1 MQHDQ
6 SDSRRR
12 RRVGAQAGGAAAL
25 AVAAIL
31 ASGVAGVPS
40 GRLIAATLPP
50 AAAAPSPAAHLPAL
64 APVTASTLGGSTP
77 AAARNP
83 GGLGWYSSNWAGY
96 AVAGGPYSSVGAQ
109 WTVPAVRASYR
120 GSFSALWVGIDGFT
134 SSALIQA
141 GTEADY
147 FNGAAHYSAW
157 WEILPAPAVTI
168 RTLSVRPGDRMS
180 VTITRVS
187 SGRWRIVVKDARSG
201 SYATTRAYTGSA
213 SSAEWIEEAPIVSGR
228 TTLLAAH
235 STIVFDH
242 ASLDGG
248 NPGLVSLDAGAMIRR
263 GFLVD
268 TPSAPDADAD
278 GFALA
283 EQATSPPRP
292 RS

>member
-1 MQHDQ
+1 MPPDHGGTTQIWWH
-6 SDSRRR
+6 
-12 RRVGAQAGGAAAL
+12 VAGMRTVAAL

-31 ASGVAGVPS
+31 ATGFTSVPTS
-40 GRLIAATLPP
+40 STSAPVPAPFP
-50 AAAAPSPAAHLPAL
+50 AARVPAL

>member
-1 MQHDQ
+1 MPPDRGGTTQIWWH
-6 SDSRRR
+6 
-12 RRVGAQAGGAAAL
+12 VAGMRTVAAL

-31 ASGVAGVPS
+31 ATGFTSVPTS
-40 GRLIAATLPP
+40 STSAPVPAPFP
-50 AAAAPSPAAHLPAL
+50 AARVPAL

-109 WTVPAVRASYR
+109 WTVPAVSVSYR
-120 GSFSALWVGIDGFT
+120 RSYSAQWVGIDGFT
-134 SSALIQA
+134 SRALIQA

>member
-1 MQHDQ
+1 MPPDRGGTTQIWWH
-6 SDSRRR
+6 
-12 RRVGAQAGGAAAL
+12 VAGMRTVAAL

-31 ASGVAGVPS
+31 ATGFTSVPTS
-40 GRLIAATLPP
+40 STSAPVPAPFP
-50 AAAAPSPAAHLPAL
+50 AARVPAL

-292 RS
+292 PS

>member
-1 MQHDQ
+1 M
-6 SDSRRR
+6 RT
-12 RRVGAQAGGAAAL
+12 AAAM
-25 AVAAIL
+25 AAAAIL
-31 ASGVAGVPS
+31 ATGVTGALTGSTSAPAS
-40 GRLIAATLPP
+40 ASMPP
-50 AAAAPSPAAHLPAL
+50 A
-64 APVTASTLGGSTP
+64 STYEAGP

-109 WTVPAVRASYR
+109 WTVPAVSASYR
-120 GSFSALWVGIDGFT
+120 GSYSALWVGIDGFT

-201 SYATTRAYTGSA
+201 NYATSRAYSGSA
-213 SSAEWIEEAPIVSGR
+213 SSAEWIDEAPVVGGR

-235 STIVFDH
+235 STVVFDH
-242 ASLDGG
+242 ASLDGR
-248 NPGLVSLDAGAMIRR
+248 NPDMVSRDAGAMIRR
-263 GFLVD
+263 GVVVD
-268 TPSAPDADAD
+268 TPSAPDADGD

-283 EQATSPPRP
+283 EQATPPPRP

>member
-1 MQHDQ
+1 MTRHTGDSAGMPRDRGGTTQ
-6 SDSRRR
+6 SRCH
-12 RRVGAQAGGAAAL
+12 AAGMRTAAAM
-25 AVAAIL
+25 AAAAIL
-31 ASGVAGVPS
+31 ATGVTGALTGSTSAPAS
-40 GRLIAATLPP
+40 ASMPP
-50 AAAAPSPAAHLPAL
+50 A
-64 APVTASTLGGSTP
+64 STYEAGP

-109 WTVPAVRASYR
+109 WTVPAVSASYR

-201 SYATTRAYTGSA
+201 SYATTRAYSGSA
-213 SSAEWIEEAPIVSGR
+213 SSAEWIEETPIVGGR

-235 STIVFDH
+235 STVVFDH
-242 ASLDGG
+242 ASLDGASP
-248 NPGLVSLDAGAMIRR
+248 NLVPQDAGAMIRR
-263 GFLVD
+263 GVLVD
-268 TPSAPDADAD
+268 TPSAPDADGD

-283 EQATSPPRP
+283 EQATPPPRP

>member
-1 MQHDQ
+1 MPPDHGGTTQIWWH
-6 SDSRRR
+6 
-12 RRVGAQAGGAAAL
+12 VAGMRTVAAL

-31 ASGVAGVPS
+31 ATGFTSVPTS
-40 GRLIAATLPP
+40 STSAPVPAPFP
-50 AAAAPSPAAHLPAL
+50 AARVPAL

-109 WTVPAVRASYR
+109 WTVPAVSVSYR
-120 GSFSALWVGIDGFT
+120 RSYSAQWVGIDGFT
-134 SSALIQA
+134 SRALIQA

-147 FNGAAHYSAW
+147 FNGATHYSAW

-201 SYATTRAYTGSA
+201 SYATTRAYSGSA
-213 SSAEWIEEAPIVSGR
+213 SSAEWIEEAPIVGGR

-235 STIVFDH
+235 STVVFDH
-242 ASLDGG
+242 ASLDGR

-263 GFLVD
+263 GFLAD

-292 RS
+292 PS

>member
-1 MQHDQ
+1 MPRDRGGTTQT
-6 SDSRRR
+6 RRH
-12 RRVGAQAGGAAAL
+12 VAGMRTAAAM
-25 AVAAIL
+25 AAAIL
-31 ASGVAGVPS
+31 ATGLAGVPTGSTSAPAS
-40 GRLIAATLPP
+40 GSMPP
-50 AAAAPSPAAHLPAL
+50 A
-64 APVTASTLGGSTP
+64 STYEAGP

-83 GGLGWYSSNWAGY
+83 GGLGWYSSDWAGY

-109 WTVPAVRASYR
+109 WTVPAVSASYR

-147 FNGAAHYSAW
+147 FNGVAHYSAW
-157 WEILPAPAVTI
+157 WEILPAPAATI

-201 SYATTRAYTGSA
+201 SYATTRAYSGSA
-213 SSAEWIEEAPIVSGR
+213 SSAEWIEETPIVGGR

-235 STIVFDH
+235 STVVFDH
-242 ASLDGG
+242 ASLDGASP
-248 NPGLVSLDAGAMIRR
+248 NLVPQDAGAMIRR
-263 GFLVD
+263 GVLVD
-268 TPSAPDADAD
+268 TPSTPDADGD

-283 EQATSPPRP
+283 EQATPPPRP

>member
-1 MQHDQ
+1 MPPDHGGTTQIWWH
-6 SDSRRR
+6 
-12 RRVGAQAGGAAAL
+12 VAGMRTVAAL

-31 ASGVAGVPS
+31 ATGFTSVPTS
-40 GRLIAATLPP
+40 STSAPVPAPFP
-50 AAAAPSPAAHLPAL
+50 AARVPAL

-109 WTVPAVRASYR
+109 WTVPAVSVSYR
-120 GSFSALWVGIDGFT
+120 RSYSAQWVGIDGFT
-134 SSALIQA
+134 SRALIQA

-201 SYATTRAYTGSA
+201 SYATTRAYSGSA
-213 SSAEWIEEAPIVSGR
+213 SSAEWIEEAPIVGGR

-235 STIVFDH
+235 STVVFDH
-242 ASLDGG
+242 ASLDGR

-263 GFLVD
+263 GFLAD

-292 RS
+292 PS

>member
-1 MQHDQ
+1 MPPDRGGTTQIWWH
-6 SDSRRR
+6 
-12 RRVGAQAGGAAAL
+12 VAGMRTVAAL

-31 ASGVAGVPS
+31 ATGFTSVPTS
-40 GRLIAATLPP
+40 STSAPVPAPFP
-50 AAAAPSPAAHLPAL
+50 AARVPAL

-109 WTVPAVRASYR
+109 WTVPAVSVSYR
-120 GSFSALWVGIDGFT
+120 RSYSAQWVGIDGFT
-134 SSALIQA
+134 SRALIQA

-147 FNGAAHYSAW
+147 FNGATHYSAW

-201 SYATTRAYTGSA
+201 SYATTRAYSGSA
-213 SSAEWIEEAPIVSGR
+213 SSAEWIEEAPIVGGR

-235 STIVFDH
+235 STVVFDH
-242 ASLDGG
+242 GSLDGR

-263 GFLVD
+263 GFLAD

-292 RS
+292 PS

>member
-1 MQHDQ
+1 M
-6 SDSRRR
+6 RT
-12 RRVGAQAGGAAAL
+12 VAAL

-31 ASGVAGVPS
+31 ATGFTSVPTS
-40 GRLIAATLPP
+40 STSAPVPAPFP
-50 AAAAPSPAAHLPAL
+50 AARVPAL

-109 WTVPAVRASYR
+109 WTVPAVSVSYR
-120 GSFSALWVGIDGFT
+120 RSYSAQWVGIDGFT
-134 SSALIQA
+134 SRALIQA

-147 FNGAAHYSAW
+147 FNGATHYSAW

-201 SYATTRAYTGSA
+201 SYATTRAYSGSA
-213 SSAEWIEEAPIVSGR
+213 SSAEWIEEAPIVGGR

-235 STIVFDH
+235 STVVFDH
-242 ASLDGG
+242 ASLDGR

-263 GFLVD
+263 GFLAD

-292 RS
+292 PS

>member
-1 MQHDQ
+1 MPRDRGGTTQTRWHI
-6 SDSRRR
+6 
-12 RRVGAQAGGAAAL
+12 AGMRTAAAI
-25 AVAAIL
+25 AASAIL
-31 ASGVAGVPS
+31 ATGFTGVPTGS
-40 GRLIAATLPP
+40 TSAP
-50 AAAAPSPAAHLPAL
+50 AAAPSPAARVPAL

-96 AVAGGPYSSVGAQ
+96 AVAGGPYSSAGAR
-109 WTVPAVRASYR
+109 WTVPAVGASYR
-120 GSFSALWVGIDGFT
+120 GSYSALWVGIDGFT

-147 FNGAAHYSAW
+147 FNGATHYSAW

-201 SYATTRAYTGSA
+201 SYATTRAYSGSA
-213 SSAEWIEEAPIVSGR
+213 SSAEWIEEAPIVGGR

-235 STIVFDH
+235 STVVFDH
-242 ASLDGG
+242 ASLDGR

-263 GFLVD
+263 GFLAD

>member
-1 MQHDQ
+1 MPPDHGGTTQIWWH
-6 SDSRRR
+6 
-12 RRVGAQAGGAAAL
+12 VAGMRTVAAL

-31 ASGVAGVPS
+31 ATGFTSVPTS
-40 GRLIAATLPP
+40 STSAPVPAPFP
-50 AAAAPSPAAHLPAL
+50 AARVPAL

-109 WTVPAVRASYR
+109 WTVPAVSVSYR
-120 GSFSALWVGIDGFT
+120 RSYSAQWVGIDGFT
-134 SSALIQA
+134 SRSLIQA

-147 FNGAAHYSAW
+147 FNGATHYSAW

-292 RS
+292 PS

>member
-1 MQHDQ
+1 MPPDHGGTTQIWWH
-6 SDSRRR
+6 
-12 RRVGAQAGGAAAL
+12 VAGMRTVAAL

-31 ASGVAGVPS
+31 ATGFTSVPTS
-40 GRLIAATLPP
+40 STSAPVP
-50 AAAAPSPAAHLPAL
+50 APSPAAHLPAL

-242 ASLDGG
+242 ASLDGR

>member
-1 MQHDQ
+1 MQHER
-6 SDSRRR
+6 SVSRRR
-12 RRVGAQAGGAAAL
+12 RRGSAQAGRAAAL

-31 ASGVAGVPS
+31 ASGVAGAPS
-40 GRLIAATLPP
+40 GRLTAPASASMPP
-50 AAAAPSPAAHLPAL
+50 A
-64 APVTASTLGGSTP
+64 STHEAGP

-96 AVAGGPYSSVGAQ
+96 AVAGGSYSSVGAQ
-109 WTVPAVRASYR
+109 WTVPAVSASYR
-120 GSFSALWVGIDGFT
+120 GSYSALWVGIDGFT
-134 SSALIQA
+134 SGTLIQA

-147 FNGAAHYSAW
+147 YNGAAHYSAW

-187 SGRWRIVVKDARSG
+187 SGRWRVVVRDARSG
-201 SYATTRAYTGSA
+201 SYATTRAYSGPAT
-213 SSAEWIEEAPIVSGR
+213 SAEWIEEAPVVGGR

-235 STIVFDH
+235 STFVFDH
-242 ASLDGG
+242 ASLDGRS
-248 NPGLVSLDAGAMIRR
+248 PDLVTDNAGAMIRR

-268 TPSAPDADAD
+268 TPSAPDADGD

-283 EQATSPPRP
+283 EQATPPPRP

>member
-1 MQHDQ
+1 MPPDRGGTTQIWWH
-6 SDSRRR
+6 
-12 RRVGAQAGGAAAL
+12 VAGMRTVAAL

-31 ASGVAGVPS
+31 ATGFTSVPTS
-40 GRLIAATLPP
+40 STSAPVPAPFP
-50 AAAAPSPAAHLPAL
+50 AARVPAL

>member
-1 MQHDQ
+1 MPPDHGGTTQIWWH
-6 SDSRRR
+6 
-12 RRVGAQAGGAAAL
+12 VAGMRTVAAL

-31 ASGVAGVPS
+31 ATGFTSVPTS
-40 GRLIAATLPP
+40 STSAPVPAPFP
-50 AAAAPSPAAHLPAL
+50 AARVPAL

-109 WTVPAVRASYR
+109 WTVPAVSVSYR
-120 GSFSALWVGIDGFT
+120 RSYSAQWVGIDGFT
-134 SSALIQA
+134 SRALIQA

-147 FNGAAHYSAW
+147 FNGATHYSAW

-201 SYATTRAYTGSA
+201 SYATTRAYSGSA
-213 SSAEWIEEAPIVSGR
+213 SSAEWIEEAPIVGGR

-235 STIVFDH
+235 STVVFDH
-242 ASLDGG
+242 ASLDGR

-263 GFLVD
+263 GFLAD

-283 EQATSPPRP
+283 EQATSPPGP
-292 RS
+292 PS

>member
-1 MQHDQ
+1 MPRDRGGTTQIRWH
-6 SDSRRR
+6 
-12 RRVGAQAGGAAAL
+12 VAGMRTAAAM
-25 AVAAIL
+25 AAAIL
-31 ASGVAGVPS
+31 ATGLAGVPTGS
-40 GRLIAATLPP
+40 TSAPASASMPP
-50 AAAAPSPAAHLPAL
+50 A
-64 APVTASTLGGSTP
+64 STYEAGP

-109 WTVPAVRASYR
+109 WTVPAVSASYR

-147 FNGAAHYSAW
+147 FNGVAHYSAW

-201 SYATTRAYTGSA
+201 SYATTRAYSGSA
-213 SSAEWIEEAPIVSGR
+213 SSAEWIEETPIVGGR
-228 TTLLAAH
+228 TTPLAVH
-235 STIVFDH
+235 GTVVFDRGTLNGT
-242 ASLDGG
+242 SP
-248 NPGLVSLDAGAMIRR
+248 NLVPRDAGAMIRR
-263 GFLVD
+263 GVLVD
-268 TPSAPDADAD
+268 TPSAPDADGD

>member
-1 MQHDQ
+1 MPRDRGGTTQIRWH
-6 SDSRRR
+6 
-12 RRVGAQAGGAAAL
+12 VAGMRTAAAM
-25 AVAAIL
+25 AAAIL
-31 ASGVAGVPS
+31 ATGLAGVPTGS
-40 GRLIAATLPP
+40 TSAPASASMPP
-50 AAAAPSPAAHLPAL
+50 A
-64 APVTASTLGGSTP
+64 STYEAGP

-109 WTVPAVRASYR
+109 WTVPAVSASYR
-120 GSFSALWVGIDGFT
+120 GSFSVLWVGIDGFT

-147 FNGAAHYSAW
+147 RNGAAHYSAW

-201 SYATTRAYTGSA
+201 SYATTRAYSGSA
-213 SSAEWIEEAPIVSGR
+213 SSAEWIEETPIVGGR

-235 STIVFDH
+235 STVVFDH
-242 ASLDGG
+242 ASLDGASP
-248 NPGLVSLDAGAMIRR
+248 NLVPQDAGAMIRR
-263 GFLVD
+263 GVLVD
-268 TPSAPDADAD
+268 TPSTPDADGD

-283 EQATSPPRP
+283 EQATPPPRP

>member
-1 MQHDQ
+1 MPRDRGGTTQIRWH
-6 SDSRRR
+6 
-12 RRVGAQAGGAAAL
+12 VAGMRTAAAM
-25 AVAAIL
+25 AAAIL
-31 ASGVAGVPS
+31 ATGLAGVPTGS
-40 GRLIAATLPP
+40 TSAPASASMPP
-50 AAAAPSPAAHLPAL
+50 A
-64 APVTASTLGGSTP
+64 STYEAGP

-109 WTVPAVRASYR
+109 WTVPAVSASYR
-120 GSFSALWVGIDGFT
+120 GSFSVLWVGIDGFT

-147 FNGAAHYSAW
+147 RNGAAHYSAW
-157 WEILPAPAVTI
+157 SEILPAPAVTI

-201 SYATTRAYTGSA
+201 SYATTRAYSGSA
-213 SSAEWIEEAPIVSGR
+213 SSAEWIEETPIVGGR

-235 STIVFDH
+235 STVVFDH
-242 ASLDGG
+242 ASLDGASP
-248 NPGLVSLDAGAMIRR
+248 NLVPQDAGAMIRR
-263 GFLVD
+263 GVLVD
-268 TPSAPDADAD
+268 TPSTPDADGD

-283 EQATSPPRP
+283 EQATPPPRP

>member
-1 MQHDQ
+1 MPPDHGGTTQIWWH
-6 SDSRRR
+6 
-12 RRVGAQAGGAAAL
+12 VAGMRTVAAL

-31 ASGVAGVPS
+31 ATGFTSVPTS
-40 GRLIAATLPP
+40 STSAPVP
-50 AAAAPSPAAHLPAL
+50 ALSPAARVPAL

-109 WTVPAVRASYR
+109 WTVPAVSVSYR
-120 GSFSALWVGIDGFT
+120 RSYSAQWVGIDGFT
-134 SSALIQA
+134 SRALIQA

-147 FNGAAHYSAW
+147 FNGATHYSAW

-201 SYATTRAYTGSA
+201 SYATTRAYSGSA
-213 SSAEWIEEAPIVSGR
+213 SSAEWIEEAPIVGGR

-235 STIVFDH
+235 STVVFDH
-242 ASLDGG
+242 ASLDGR

-263 GFLVD
+263 GFLAD

-292 RS
+292 PS

>member
-1 MQHDQ
+1 MPPDRGGTTQIWWH
-6 SDSRRR
+6 
-12 RRVGAQAGGAAAL
+12 VAGMRTVAAL

-31 ASGVAGVPS
+31 ATGFTSVPTS
-40 GRLIAATLPP
+40 STSAPVP
-50 AAAAPSPAAHLPAL
+50 APSPAARVPAL

-109 WTVPAVRASYR
+109 WTVPAVSVSYR
-120 GSFSALWVGIDGFT
+120 RSYSAQWVGIDGFT
-134 SSALIQA
+134 SRALIQA

-147 FNGAAHYSAW
+147 FNGATHYSAW

-201 SYATTRAYTGSA
+201 SYATTRAYSGSA
-213 SSAEWIEEAPIVSGR
+213 SSAEWIEEAPIVGGR

-235 STIVFDH
+235 STVVFDH
-242 ASLDGG
+242 ASLDGR

-263 GFLVD
+263 GFLAD

-292 RS
+292 PS

>member
-1 MQHDQ
+1 M
-6 SDSRRR
+6 
-12 RRVGAQAGGAAAL
+12 
-25 AVAAIL
+25 
-31 ASGVAGVPS
+31 
-40 GRLIAATLPP
+40 
-50 AAAAPSPAAHLPAL
+50 
-64 APVTASTLGGSTP
+64 TASTLGGSTP

-109 WTVPAVRASYR
+109 WTVPAVSVSYR
-120 GSFSALWVGIDGFT
+120 RSYSAQWVGIDGFT
-134 SSALIQA
+134 SRALIQA

>member
-1 MQHDQ
+1 MPPDHGGTTQIWWH
-6 SDSRRR
+6 
-12 RRVGAQAGGAAAL
+12 VAGMRTVAAL

-31 ASGVAGVPS
+31 ATGFTSVPTS
-40 GRLIAATLPP
+40 STSAPVPAPFP
-50 AAAAPSPAAHLPAL
+50 AARVPAL

-109 WTVPAVRASYR
+109 WTVPAVSVSYR
-120 GSFSALWVGIDGFT
+120 RSYSAQWVGIDGFT
-134 SSALIQA
+134 SRALIQA

-147 FNGAAHYSAW
+147 FNGATHYSAW
-157 WEILPAPAVTI
+157 WEILPAPAATI

-201 SYATTRAYTGSA
+201 SYATTRAYSGSA
-213 SSAEWIEEAPIVSGR
+213 SSAEWIEEAPIVGGR

-235 STIVFDH
+235 STVVFDH
-242 ASLDGG
+242 ASLDGR

-263 GFLVD
+263 GFLAD

-292 RS
+292 PS

>member
-1 MQHDQ
+1 MPRDRGGTTQTRWH
-6 SDSRRR
+6 
-12 RRVGAQAGGAAAL
+12 VAGMRTVAAL

-31 ASGVAGVPS
+31 ATGFTSVPTS
-40 GRLIAATLPP
+40 STSAPVPAPFP
-50 AAAAPSPAAHLPAL
+50 AARVPAL

-109 WTVPAVRASYR
+109 WTVPAVSVSYR
-120 GSFSALWVGIDGFT
+120 RSYSAQWVGIDGFT
-134 SSALIQA
+134 SRALIQA

-147 FNGAAHYSAW
+147 FNGATHYSAW

-201 SYATTRAYTGSA
+201 SYATTRAYSGSA
-213 SSAEWIEEAPIVSGR
+213 SSAEWIEEAPIVGGR

-235 STIVFDH
+235 STVVFDH
-242 ASLDGG
+242 ASLDGR

-263 GFLVD
+263 GFLAD

>member
-1 MQHDQ
+1 MPPDHGGTTQIWWH
-6 SDSRRR
+6 
-12 RRVGAQAGGAAAL
+12 VAGMRTVAAL

-31 ASGVAGVPS
+31 ATGFTSVPTS
-40 GRLIAATLPP
+40 STSAPVPAPFP
-50 AAAAPSPAAHLPAL
+50 AARVPAL

-109 WTVPAVRASYR
+109 WTVPAVSVSYR
-120 GSFSALWVGIDGFT
+120 RSYSAQWVGIDGFT
-134 SSALIQA
+134 SRALIQA

-147 FNGAAHYSAW
+147 FNGATHYSAW

>member
-1 MQHDQ
+1 MPPDRGGTTQIWWH
-6 SDSRRR
+6 
-12 RRVGAQAGGAAAL
+12 VAGMRTVAAL

-31 ASGVAGVPS
+31 ATGFTSVPTS
-40 GRLIAATLPP
+40 STSAPVPAPFP
-50 AAAAPSPAAHLPAL
+50 AARVPAL

-109 WTVPAVRASYR
+109 WTVPAVSVSYR
-120 GSFSALWVGIDGFT
+120 RSYSAQWVGIDGFT
-134 SSALIQA
+134 SRALIQA

-147 FNGAAHYSAW
+147 FNGATHYSAW

-201 SYATTRAYTGSA
+201 SYATTRAYSGSA
-213 SSAEWIEEAPIVSGR
+213 SSAEWIEEAPIVGGR

-235 STIVFDH
+235 STVVFDH
-242 ASLDGG
+242 ASLDGR

-263 GFLVD
+263 GFLAD

-283 EQATSPPRP
+283 EQATSPPGP
-292 RS
+292 PS

>member
-1 MQHDQ
+1 MPRDRGGTTQTRWHI
-6 SDSRRR
+6 
-12 RRVGAQAGGAAAL
+12 AGMRTAAAI
-25 AVAAIL
+25 AASAIL
-31 ASGVAGVPS
+31 ATGFTGVPTGS
-40 GRLIAATLPP
+40 TSAP
-50 AAAAPSPAAHLPAL
+50 AAAPSPAARVPAL

-201 SYATTRAYTGSA
+201 SYATTRAYSGSA
-213 SSAEWIEEAPIVSGR
+213 SSAEWIEETPIVGGR

-235 STIVFDH
+235 STVVFDH
-242 ASLDGG
+242 ASLDGR

-263 GFLVD
+263 GFLAD

>member
-1 MQHDQ
+1 MPPDHGGTTQIWWH
-6 SDSRRR
+6 
-12 RRVGAQAGGAAAL
+12 VAGMRTVAAL

-31 ASGVAGVPS
+31 ATGFTSVPTS
-40 GRLIAATLPP
+40 STSAPVPAPFP
-50 AAAAPSPAAHLPAL
+50 AARVPAL

-109 WTVPAVRASYR
+109 WTVPAVSVSYR
-120 GSFSALWVGIDGFT
+120 RSYSAQWVGIDGFT
-134 SSALIQA
+134 SRALIQA

-147 FNGAAHYSAW
+147 FNGATHYSAW

-201 SYATTRAYTGSA
+201 SYATTRAYSGSA
-213 SSAEWIEEAPIVSGR
+213 SSAEWIEEAPIVGGR

-235 STIVFDH
+235 STVVFDH
-242 ASLDGG
+242 GSLDGR
-248 NPGLVSLDAGAMIRR
+248 NPGLVSLNAGAMIRR
-263 GFLVD
+263 GFLAD

-292 RS
+292 PS

>member
-1 MQHDQ
+1 MPPDHGGTTQIWWH
-6 SDSRRR
+6 
-12 RRVGAQAGGAAAL
+12 VAGMRTVAAL

-31 ASGVAGVPS
+31 ATGFTSVPTS
-40 GRLIAATLPP
+40 STSAPVPAPFP
-50 AAAAPSPAAHLPAL
+50 AARVPAL

-109 WTVPAVRASYR
+109 WTVPAVSVSYR
-120 GSFSALWVGIDGFT
+120 RSYSAQWVGIDGFT
-134 SSALIQA
+134 SRALIQA

-147 FNGAAHYSAW
+147 FNGATHYSAW

-201 SYATTRAYTGSA
+201 SYATTRAYSGSA
-213 SSAEWIEEAPIVSGR
+213 SSA
-228 TTLLAAH
+228 
-235 STIVFDH
+235 
-242 ASLDGG
+242 
-248 NPGLVSLDAGAMIRR
+248 
-263 GFLVD
+263 
-268 TPSAPDADAD
+268 
-278 GFALA
+278 
-283 EQATSPPRP
+283 
-292 RS
+292 

>member
-1 MQHDQ
+1 MPRDRGGTTQIRWH
-6 SDSRRR
+6 
-12 RRVGAQAGGAAAL
+12 VAGMRTAAAM
-25 AVAAIL
+25 AAAIL
-31 ASGVAGVPS
+31 ATGLAGVPTGSTSAPAS
-40 GRLIAATLPP
+40 GSMPP
-50 AAAAPSPAAHLPAL
+50 A
-64 APVTASTLGGSTP
+64 STYEAGP

-109 WTVPAVRASYR
+109 WTVPAVSASYR

-201 SYATTRAYTGSA
+201 NYATSRAYSGSA
-213 SSAEWIEEAPIVSGR
+213 SSAEWIDEAPVVGGR

-235 STIVFDH
+235 STVVFDH
-242 ASLDGG
+242 ASLDGR
-248 NPGLVSLDAGAMIRR
+248 NPDMVSQDAGAMIRR
-263 GFLVD
+263 GVVVD
-268 TPSAPDADAD
+268 TPSAPDADGD

-283 EQATSPPRP
+283 EQATPPPRP

>member
-1 MQHDQ
+1 
-6 SDSRRR
+6 
-12 RRVGAQAGGAAAL
+12 
-25 AVAAIL
+25 
-31 ASGVAGVPS
+31 
-40 GRLIAATLPP
+40 
-50 AAAAPSPAAHLPAL
+50 L

-201 SYATTRAYTGSA
+201 SYATTRAYSGSA

>member
-1 MQHDQ
+1 MPRDRGGTTQ
-6 SDSRRR
+6 SRCH
-12 RRVGAQAGGAAAL
+12 AAGMTTAAAM
-25 AVAAIL
+25 AAAAIL
-31 ASGVAGVPS
+31 ATGVTGALTGSTSAPAS
-40 GRLIAATLPP
+40 ASMPP
-50 AAAAPSPAAHLPAL
+50 A
-64 APVTASTLGGSTP
+64 STYEAGP

-109 WTVPAVRASYR
+109 WTVPAVSASYR
-120 GSFSALWVGIDGFT
+120 GSYSALWVGIDGFT

-201 SYATTRAYTGSA
+201 NYATTRAYSGSA
-213 SSAEWIEEAPIVSGR
+213 SSAEWIDEAPVVGGR

-235 STIVFDH
+235 STVVFDH
-242 ASLDGG
+242 ASLDGR
-248 NPGLVSLDAGAMIRR
+248 NPDMVSQDAGAMIRR
-263 GFLVD
+263 GVVVD
-268 TPSAPDADAD
+268 TPSAPDADGD

-283 EQATSPPRP
+283 EQATPPPRP

>member
-1 MQHDQ
+1 MPPDHGGTTQIWWH
-6 SDSRRR
+6 
-12 RRVGAQAGGAAAL
+12 VAGMRTVAAL

-31 ASGVAGVPS
+31 ATGFTSVPTS
-40 GRLIAATLPP
+40 STSAPVP
-50 AAAAPSPAAHLPAL
+50 APSPAARVPAL

-109 WTVPAVRASYR
+109 WTVPAVSVSYR
-120 GSFSALWVGIDGFT
+120 RSYSAQWVGIDGFT
-134 SSALIQA
+134 SRALIQA

-147 FNGAAHYSAW
+147 FNGATHYSAW

-201 SYATTRAYTGSA
+201 SYATTRAYSGSA
-213 SSAEWIEEAPIVSGR
+213 SSAEWIEEAPIVGGR

-235 STIVFDH
+235 STVVFDH
-242 ASLDGG
+242 ASLDGR

-263 GFLVD
+263 GFLAD

-292 RS
+292 PS

>member
-1 MQHDQ
+1 MPPDRGGTTQIWWH
-6 SDSRRR
+6 
-12 RRVGAQAGGAAAL
+12 VAGMRTVAAL

-31 ASGVAGVPS
+31 ATGFTSVPTS
-40 GRLIAATLPP
+40 STSAPVPAPFP
-50 AAAAPSPAAHLPAL
+50 AARVPAL

-109 WTVPAVRASYR
+109 WTVPAVSVSYR
-120 GSFSALWVGIDGFT
+120 RSYSAQWVGIDGFT
-134 SSALIQA
+134 SRALIQA

-147 FNGAAHYSAW
+147 FNGATHYSAW

-201 SYATTRAYTGSA
+201 SYATTRAYSGSA
-213 SSAEWIEEAPIVSGR
+213 SSAEWIEEAPIVGGR

-235 STIVFDH
+235 STVVFDH
-242 ASLDGG
+242 ASLDGR

-263 GFLVD
+263 GFLAD